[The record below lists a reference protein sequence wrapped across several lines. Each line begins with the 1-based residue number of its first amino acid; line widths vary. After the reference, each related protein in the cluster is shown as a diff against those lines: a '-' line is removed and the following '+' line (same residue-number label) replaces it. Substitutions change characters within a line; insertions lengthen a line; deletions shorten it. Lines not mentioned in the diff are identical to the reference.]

1 MHATMVDRCDRPLAL
16 HTTPHDTFARLDVV
30 SCDHAMID
38 DDVSDVFGAARR
50 RACMRSENRNK
61 KIV

>member
-16 HTTPHDTFARLDVV
+16 HTTPHDTFARLNVV

-38 DDVSDVFGAARR
+38 DDVSDVFELPAAARVR
-50 RACMRSENRNK
+50 VHA
-61 KIV
+61 